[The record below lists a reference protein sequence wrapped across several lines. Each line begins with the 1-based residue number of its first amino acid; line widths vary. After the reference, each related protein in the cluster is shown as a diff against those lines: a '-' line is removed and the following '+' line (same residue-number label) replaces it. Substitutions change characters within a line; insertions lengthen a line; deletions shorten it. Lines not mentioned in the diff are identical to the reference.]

1 MLRVA
6 ICDDDAVQL
15 ELTKAEA
22 ARCTDPDNTEID
34 LFTDGAELLAAVEK
48 GAYTPDITVLDINM
62 PAPNGIEV
70 AKRINEFCPR
80 CRIIFLT
87 SYLGYATDVYEAR
100 HSYFVLKS
108 QIGERLKKA
117 FGSVFADMDKD
128 TVLSFRADGE
138 QWKLWVEGV
147 LYLERNLR
155 KVNIVCRR
163 RSFTT
168 ATKLEEILKNVP
180 GGRLIHCHQSYW
192 VNPDYIRSMTADSFI
207 LADETVIPISRGNRE
222 MAKNAFFAYLHNNR
236 NE

>member
-1 MLRVA
+1 MIRVA

-15 ELTKAEA
+15 EITKAVV

-34 LFTDGAELLAAVEK
+34 LFTDGTELLAAVEK
-48 GAYTPDITVLDINM
+48 ASYTPDITVLDISM
-62 PAPNGIEV
+62 PVPNGIEV

-128 TVLSFRADGE
+128 TIISFRADGE
-138 QWKLWVEGV
+138 QWKLWVEEV

-155 KVNIVCRR
+155 KANIVSRR
-163 RSFTT
+163 RSFITT
-168 ATKLEEILKNVP
+168 TKLEEILKTVP

-222 MAKNAFFAYLHNNR
+222 AAKNAFFFYIHNR
-236 NE
+236 HE

>member
-15 ELTKAEA
+15 EITKAEVF
-22 ARCTDPDNTEID
+22 RCTDPEHTEID
-34 LFTDGAELLAAVEK
+34 LFMGGAELLAAVEN
-48 GAYTPDITVLDINM
+48 GAYAPDITVLDINM

-70 AKRINEFCPR
+70 AKKINELCPR

-87 SYLGYATDVYEAR
+87 SFLGYATDVYEAR

-108 QIGERLKKA
+108 ELGEKLKKA
-117 FGSVFADMDKD
+117 FGSVFEDMDKD
-128 TVLSFRADGE
+128 MIVTFRAGGE

-155 KVNIVCRR
+155 KVNITCRR

-168 ATKLEEILKNVP
+168 TTKLEDILRNVHE
-180 GGRLIHCHQSYW
+180 GRLIHCHQSYW

-207 LADETVIPISRGNRE
+207 MADETVIPISRVNRE
-222 MAKNAFFAYLHNNR
+222 KAKEAFFRYLHNKQT
-236 NE
+236 